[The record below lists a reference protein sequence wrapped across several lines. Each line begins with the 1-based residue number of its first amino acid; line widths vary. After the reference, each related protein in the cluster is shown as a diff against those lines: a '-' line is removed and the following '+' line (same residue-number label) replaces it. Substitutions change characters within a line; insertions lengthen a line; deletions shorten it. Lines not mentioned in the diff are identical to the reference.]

1 MEHWYLVSGVS
12 GPQSSFHVRG
22 SKGRHGIRLGES
34 VFADDVSGDFH
45 DFEREHG
52 TVLNR
57 STVFVCPL
65 VRDVLEELVWEVSVG
80 EVEFDA
86 VESGSVADFAC
97 SNSVPPYVGLDLF
110 DCQRTRGRAGRR
122 HGDNG

>member
-1 MEHWYLVSGVS
+1 MLGA
-12 GPQSSFHVRG
+12 PRG
-22 SKGRHGIRLGES
+22 DTESDS
-34 VFADDVSGDFH
+34 VFADDVGGDFH

-86 VESGSVADFAC
+86 VESGSFADFAC
-97 SNSVPPYVGLDLF
+97 SNSVPPDVGLDLF